1 MRLLVAAYVVLT
13 VGVAVAMG
21 LTLGREIFPPSGV
34 KAFQLR
40 FRAPAGTKFESTER
54 LARQVLDV
62 IGQTAGRDQVDIT
75 LGYVGV
81 QPTSYPINTIFLWT
95 GGSHEGVLQVALRP
109 DVAIVHAQRASAA
122 GDTQVWGLLGCQKE
136 AAFAADRVIVVVEE
150 VVSSPEHAWLRTR
163 LSPSTSVSALTRIE
177 SMSPVTTT

>member
-1 MRLLVAAYVVLT
+1 LVVAAYVVVA
-13 VGVAVAMG
+13 VGVVATIG

-54 LARQVLDV
+54 LARDVLDV
-62 IGQTAGRDQVDIT
+62 IRQTVGPDHVDIT

-81 QPTSYPINTIFLWT
+81 QPSSYPINTIFLWT

-109 DVAIVHAQRASAA
+109 DTPMNLESLQERLRDAFQNKFPRAQFSFEPGDIVS
-122 GDTQVWGLLGCQKE
+122 
-136 AAFAADRVIVVVEE
+136 
-150 VVSSPEHAWLRTR
+150 
-163 LSPSTSVSALTRIE
+163 RILNFGA
-177 SMSPVTTT
+177 